1 MNRREKREKNKK
13 LKEKSLYLKEKK
25 NVHAFS
31 FHSISSIVF

>member
-25 NVHAFS
+25 MFMH
-31 FHSISSIVF
+31 FHFIPFHR